1 MYHFDFETEI
11 AGSTVGLLGTIDDNG
26 AIDVAEVRVGSR
38 RGRRCLARLGCR
50 GRRGARRVRV
60 PFLYCQLD
68 AAVAL
73 PPVALRAYL
82 AAHRPEIDDI
92 VRDHAHA
99 ASAAAYEARW
109 SR

>member
-1 MYHFDFETEI
+1 MYQFDIEAQI
-11 AGSTVGLLGTIDDNG
+11 AGSIVGLLGTIGDNG
-26 AIDVAEVRVGSR
+26 DVNVTEARVGSR
-38 RGRRCLARLGCR
+38 RGRRCLARVGCR

-82 AAHRPEIDDI
+82 AAHRPEIDDV
-92 VRDHAHA
+92 VRDHAQA
-99 ASAAAYEARW
+99 EGEARHEARQ
-109 SR
+109 SC